1 VIDAQKLKWK
11 LFFKMNIENLTDEQI
26 KVISELSC
34 PEADGFE
41 GPDTFPSCGK
51 CIVCLCRNRLKLC

>member
-1 VIDAQKLKWK
+1 
-11 LFFKMNIENLTDEQI
+11 MNIENLTDEQI